1 MKNGHGAVPP
11 IPMPKPAAE
20 PGLSFD
26 RATVL
31 AGTVATPF
39 LVLTPW
45 RIHQSIRTLRTCLP
59 GVEPC
64 HGSRRTTFCGYL
76 KNRARWIATKQNDPA
91 AAPAAAH
98 SHRRF
103 GQRADQASI
112 EVEPLEVPIGIKRNR
127 TAIRRPERKDRT
139 AGPGQRARRDRVD

>member
-1 MKNGHGAVPP
+1 MKNGNGALTP

-39 LVLTPW
+39 LVLTPS

-59 GVEPC
+59 GVELYYAMKSNPDPELLVMLN
-64 HGSRRTTFCGYL
+64 GLVDGIDVASYRRSRWRQL
-76 KNRARWIATKQNDPA
+76 RE
-91 AAPAAAH
+91 
-98 SHRRF
+98 S
-103 GQRADQASI
+103 
-112 EVEPLEVPIGIKRNR
+112 
-127 TAIRRPERKDRT
+127 
-139 AGPGQRARRDRVD
+139 